1 MPIGPR
7 GERLP
12 YPGEAGAGQ
21 AAGPPFDPRA
31 MNPGVGT
38 GPNMPPMNPGG
49 APQMPPIEAV
59 VARIQELQAELQ
71 QLMALAEQM
80 GAGGQPG
87 MGGRT
92 GPDLPQGVPVNASAG
107 IDATNAAMGPGL
119 LA

>member
-38 GPNMPPMNPGG
+38 GPDMP
-49 APQMPPIEAV
+49 PQMPPIEAV

-71 QLMALAEQM
+71 QLVALAEQM
-80 GAGGQPG
+80 SGGPEGGVGGMPQTPVGGNTGLPGA
-87 MGGRT
+87 M
-92 GPDLPQGVPVNASAG
+92 
-107 IDATNAAMGPGL
+107 PGL

>member
-7 GERLP
+7 GEPLP
-12 YPGEAGAGQ
+12 YTDNGAGQ

-38 GPNMPPMNPGG
+38 GPAMPPG
-49 APQMPPIEAV
+49 QMPPIEAV

-71 QLMALAEQM
+71 QLVALAEQM
-80 GAGGQPG
+80 GGGPGGGVGGAGGTPI
-87 MGGRT
+87 GGNT
-92 GPDLPQGVPVNASAG
+92 GPPGAMPG
-107 IDATNAAMGPGL
+107 I